1 MIFKEEN
8 NQVVVTFSK
17 EEFGTFKEAAVT
29 AIEEL
34 TILARGEVITETDKE
49 YATKSLAYLNAIKVE
64 TE

>member
-1 MIFKEEN
+1 MIIKEEN

-17 EEFGTFKEAAVT
+17 EEFGTIKEAAVT

-34 TILARGEVITETDKE
+34 IILSRGEVITETDKE
-49 YATKSLAYLNAIKVE
+49 YATKSLAILREIKVE

>member
-29 AIEEL
+29 AVEEL
-34 TILARGEVITETDKE
+34 TILAKGDVITETDKE
-49 YATKSLAYLNAIKVE
+49 YAKKSLAILETIKVE
-64 TE
+64 TK